1 MKLQSA
7 INAFLNQVYNSV
19 APPAKTEAGT
29 SSASFYEAVIVR
41 AVESEEF
48 RERLMREP
56 ERVLAELNIELPPG
70 VEVKFVANTDKVI
83 HIAIPPFVGE

>member
-7 INAFLNQVYNSV
+7 INSFLNHLYDSIV
-19 APPAKTEAGT
+19 PPAKTGAGV
-29 SSASFYEAVIVR
+29 SSESFYEAVIVR

-56 ERVLAELNIELPPG
+56 ERVLAELTIELPPG
-70 VEVKFVANTDKVI
+70 VGVKFVANTDKVI
-83 HIAIPPFVGE
+83 YIAIPPFVGE